1 MVSEKD
7 RPILGYLSNIELDLH
22 SEEKGEGYDLIF
34 TFLPNSYFEGTVLK
48 KELHMKDK
56 GILDKSLATKIEWKD
71 GCNPTIKKMK
81 KKKKGKKVNVEVK
94 QDSFFNFFTD
104 IDPENT
110 ETKVKPDVVAGG
122 DDDEENEEENDE
134 LDKL

>member
-110 ETKVKPDVVAGG
+110 ESKEKPEGG
-122 DDDEENEEENDE
+122 DDDEENDEENDE